1 MKTLSEQNNEV
12 KMAVSDINDV
22 FEQIL
27 LSEERISEESY
38 KQGFSKGVSDGNL
51 EVSENR
57 GVVDSLTRIL
67 FIQCLHRHIT

>member
-1 MKTLSEQNNEV
+1 
-12 KMAVSDINDV
+12 MAVNDINDV

-51 EVSENR
+51 EAYHLGE
-57 GVVDSLTRIL
+57 
-67 FIQCLHRHIT
+67 FFCKFF

>member
-1 MKTLSEQNNEV
+1 MDLN
-12 KMAVSDINDV
+12 DINDV

-51 EVSENR
+51 EAYHIGKN
-57 GVVDSLTRIL
+57 
-67 FIQCLHRHIT
+67 LHAKQQQKHQKFM

>member
-1 MKTLSEQNNEV
+1 MKTSSENNV
-12 KMAVSDINDV
+12 GVTMAVNDINDV

-51 EVSENR
+51 EAYHLGEDFFCNFLQYNNNFDV
-57 GVVDSLTRIL
+57 
-67 FIQCLHRHIT
+67 

>member
-1 MKTLSEQNNEV
+1 MKTSKNE
-12 KMAVSDINDV
+12 MELTDINDV

-51 EVSENR
+51 EAY
-57 GVVDSLTRIL
+57 
-67 FIQCLHRHIT
+67 HIGK